1 VGAGVRGLGL
11 IFGLVWLRSIIH
23 CAVWARPEQHV
34 EPTRHVAVNR
44 SKDVCV
50 AAYHRRR

>member
-1 VGAGVRGLGL
+1 VDAGVRGLGL
-11 IFGLVWLRSIIH
+11 IFGLIWLDFDRSL
-23 CAVWARPEQHV
+23 AVWARPEQHV

-44 SKDVCV
+44 SNNVCV